1 MEVNN
6 RLRTEEIKCLVE
18 STSPF
23 MAGNGVGPIPSSI
36 QLELIEGQKYT
47 ETSRRVAC
55 RSPKE

>member
-36 QLELIEGQKYT
+36 QLELTQQSQRK
-47 ETSRRVAC
+47 VAGAA
-55 RSPKE
+55 PEE